1 MSISEHKHMPEPARR
16 MEVFTGAGRRRSWS
30 RAEKAAI
37 IAKSYG
43 AEETVCGVARRHGLT
58 PQQHFAWRRR
68 LARRSP
74 LGSPTMFVPAVV
86 EAMPREPP
94 AATMRPRRVRRRSAI
109 TGNSWRPDDTA
120 RANLSD
126 PREAEMAYERLDEA
140 LRQLKA
146 DRERAEAAEN
156 QRQEAAAEARIR
168 FARIKSEVIGPIF
181 DEVVARLAA
190 EGFFGETANEQNDAS
205 GPISLNVNLSDDEGF
220 SRQGSLQVRV
230 NPDKYTCEFG
240 TSTMAKASST
250 SQIIF
255 DAIHHQI
262 DQITEELVRETAE
275 QFVLDL
281 IAGKLS
287 R

>member
-1 MSISEHKHMPEPARR
+1 
-16 MEVFTGAGRRRSWS
+16 
-30 RAEKAAI
+30 
-37 IAKSYG
+37 
-43 AEETVCGVARRHGLT
+43 
-58 PQQHFAWRRR
+58 
-68 LARRSP
+68 
-74 LGSPTMFVPAVV
+74 
-86 EAMPREPP
+86 
-94 AATMRPRRVRRRSAI
+94 
-109 TGNSWRPDDTA
+109 
-120 RANLSD
+120 
-126 PREAEMAYERLDEA
+126 MAYERLDEA

-156 QRQEAAAEARIR
+156 QRQEAAAEARIQ

-262 DQITEELVRETAE
+262 DEITEELVRETAE